1 MNHGGKIL
9 IAEDEADVQ
18 DLVSLHLRNAGYMP
32 VNALDGPEAI
42 RRAREDSPSLIVLDI
57 MLSGMNGLEV
67 CKLLKADAATCGIPL
82 IMLTAKAEE
91 PDRIIGLELGADDY
105 MTKPFSPRE
114 LVLRIKSVLRRA
126 GPAAAIQE
134 SAQLKAGMVAID
146 RERHLVRVR
155 GKQIELTA
163 TEFKLLSLLIERR
176 GRVQSRDGLLNEV
189 WGYESAIDTRT
200 VDTHV
205 RRLREKLGPGADCI
219 ETIRG
224 FGYRVAEV

>member
-1 MNHGGKIL
+1 MNHGETIL
-9 IAEDEADVQ
+9 IAEDEVDVQ
-18 DLVSLHLRNAGYMP
+18 ELVSIHLRNAGFVP
-32 VNALDGPEAI
+32 ITADTGPDAI
-42 RRAREDSPSLIVLDI
+42 RRARDDTPKLIVLDI
-57 MLSGMNGLEV
+57 MLAGMNGLEV
-67 CKLLKADAATCGIPL
+67 CKLLRNDPATSRIPL

-91 PDRIIGLELGADDY
+91 SDRIVGLELGADDY

-114 LVLRIKSVLRRA
+114 LVLRVKSVLRRSSTPGAPETPELTA
-126 GPAAAIQE
+126 GA
-134 SAQLKAGMVAID
+134 VAID
-146 RERHLVRVR
+146 RDRHVVRVK
-155 GKQIELTA
+155 GKQVDLTA

-224 FGYRVAEV
+224 FGYRVAEK

>member
-1 MNHGGKIL
+1 MNHGETIL
-9 IAEDEADVQ
+9 IAEDEPDVQ
-18 DLVSLHLRNAGYMP
+18 ALVSLHLRNAGFVP
-32 VNALDGPEAI
+32 VNAENGPEAI

-57 MLSGMNGLEV
+57 MMTGMNGLEV
-67 CKLLKADAATCGIPL
+67 CKLLKADALTSHIPL

-91 PDRIIGLELGADDY
+91 PDRIVGLEMGADDY

-114 LVLRIKSVLRRA
+114 LVLRVKSVLRRSA
-126 GPAAAIQE
+126 PAANPETA
-134 SAQLKAGMVAID
+134 SLRAGFVAID
-146 RERHLVRVR
+146 RERHVVRVR
-155 GKQIELTA
+155 GKQIDLTA
-163 TEFKLLSLLIERR
+163 TEFKLLTLLIERR

-205 RRLREKLGPGADCI
+205 RRLREKLGPASDCI

-224 FGYRVAEV
+224 FGYRVAEE